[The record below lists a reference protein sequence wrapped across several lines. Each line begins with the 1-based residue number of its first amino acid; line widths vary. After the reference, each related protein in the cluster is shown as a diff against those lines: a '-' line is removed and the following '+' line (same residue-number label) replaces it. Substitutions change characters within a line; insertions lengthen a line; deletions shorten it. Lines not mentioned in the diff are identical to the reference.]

1 MLTLYGKE
9 LLSRLKLIWLEVLLW
24 FVHWLPLRFQ
34 AALGW
39 TLGRILWHFD
49 RRSQKIIRINL
60 KVCFPDWPL
69 QKRESVARDNYCWF
83 TRSQLERG
91 LLRFC
96 SRKQMARHVTVVG
109 DLGLADREKRPVM
122 WLIPH
127 FVAFDHIALVPQV
140 FKDRPV
146 VALYQPQPDQAV
158 DLFLKKI
165 RQMNLTNDLIPR
177 DRAAVRLVRMIRA
190 GYGFLNFPDM
200 DWGHKD
206 SAFIDFFGEPACT
219 LLSPSRMARMLG
231 MCVQPVFPEILPG
244 GAGYRI
250 RFFDPLPNFPSDDP
264 IADMT
269 LFNRWL
275 ECRIRENPAQYMW
288 CLERF
293 RTRPEGRVAIYA

>member
-1 MLTLYGKE
+1 
-9 LLSRLKLIWLEVLLW
+9 
-24 FVHWLPLRFQ
+24 
-34 AALGW
+34 
-39 TLGRILWHFD
+39 
-49 RRSQKIIRINL
+49 
-60 KVCFPDWPL
+60 
-69 QKRESVARDNYCWF
+69 
-83 TRSQLERG
+83 
-91 LLRFC
+91 
-96 SRKQMARHVTVVG
+96 MARHVTVVG

-244 GAGYRI
+244 GAGY
-250 RFFDPLPNFPSDDP
+250 DPLPNFPSDDP